1 MRTEPILVENI
12 IVGRRH
18 RSISDD
24 AVARLSESMKTIGL
38 MSPITVHSPSDD
50 SVWLVA
56 GHHRLAAAKLLGWE
70 EIDAFVINA
79 SEIDLEMREI
89 AENLHRAELT
99 ALERDEQI
107 GRWAELLAAKVFEVG
122 TPSGGIQPS
131 EKGVRKVARDL
142 GIKTTDAH
150 SAIKVASLSEE
161 AKEAARSANLDDN
174 RSALLAAAN
183 EDTPEKQVAK
193 ISQIAAAKI
202 ARPQRIAD
210 DPLNNPE
217 ATERQVVALM
227 SAWNKAGPEAR
238 EQFMSRIER
247 PVMDIR
253 YARG

>member
-24 AVARLSESMKTIGL
+24 AVARLAESMKTIGL
-38 MSPITVHSPSDD
+38 MTPITVHSPSDD

-70 EIDAFVINA
+70 EIDAFVVDA

-89 AENLHRAELT
+89 AENLHRSELT

-107 GRWAELLAAKVFEVG
+107 GRWAELLAARAVQVG
-122 TPSGGIQPS
+122 PPPTGPSDKGI
-131 EKGVRKVARDL
+131 RKVARDL
-142 GIKTTDAH
+142 GIARADAIR
-150 SAIKVASLSEE
+150 AVKVASLSEE

-174 RSALLAAAN
+174 RSALLAAAS

-193 ISQIAAAKI
+193 ISELAAAKI

-210 DPLNNPE
+210 DPLNDPE